1 MSRPFENLNEA
12 DPQVGTG
19 KKPEGSDRRLYTDEN
34 PEDTVSVKYRTK
46 EDIVDTL
53 NKPDFKSKS
62 HQRQSQIINLIHQ
75 RLSVAVE
82 QAKDPEVI
90 ARLKRGLEYIEIQK
104 EKSKEKTQ
112 KMKRIKLFEEFI
124 NEETSQEGHLLNVL
138 AGMQIGNEP
147 ATEFL
152 SKHNVDMEALKK
164 AKMQKVI
171 SSYEIR
177 DVIQGKAPK
186 SLEKE
191 FFKNYVK

>member
-1 MSRPFENLNEA
+1 
-12 DPQVGTG
+12 
-19 KKPEGSDRRLYTDEN
+19 
-34 PEDTVSVKYRTK
+34 
-46 EDIVDTL
+46 
-53 NKPDFKSKS
+53 
-62 HQRQSQIINLIHQ
+62 
-75 RLSVAVE
+75 
-82 QAKDPEVI
+82 
-90 ARLKRGLEYIEIQK
+90 
-104 EKSKEKTQ
+104 
-112 KMKRIKLFEEFI
+112 MKHIKLFEEFI